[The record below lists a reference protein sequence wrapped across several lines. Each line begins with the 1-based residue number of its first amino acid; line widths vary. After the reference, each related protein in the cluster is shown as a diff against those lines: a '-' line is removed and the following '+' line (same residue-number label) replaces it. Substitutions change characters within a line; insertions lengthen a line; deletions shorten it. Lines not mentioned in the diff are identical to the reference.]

1 MNINVFHMK
10 NSTIILL
17 FLLTAGCADKLEQ
30 VNPNRLSPEGYYKTE
45 AQAVAAI
52 DAVYNALIIDGAY
65 NRMTPVINDG
75 RSDELMCRSPW
86 DALTTISTF
95 NLRATYDVNGFAWN
109 AYYQLIYRAN
119 QVLENVPPIEMDEAL
134 KDRVLGQA
142 YFLRGFAH
150 LNLTLLYDIIP
161 IVTEVPKD
169 NDAYYP
175 ATATKEELWNQIRSD
190 LSTAKGMLPVSYSSV
205 SGPDQNQNARATK
218 GAAAALLGKVHLYN
232 QDFQGAATEFEE
244 VIGMGYSLAANYKD
258 NFTDNP
264 DIENANPE
272 TIFSVIFTT
281 STAPTLNWG
290 GDPDATWRQFTAVS
304 PTYGAPGKGFFD
316 FFPSPWLYNEMRLER
331 TVDDEL
337 DPRFHATIL
346 AYEPDEGYA
355 MSYLEPWPYAPG
367 DYYIKKYTN
376 ADLGKPD
383 ENGFNSG
390 INYNVV
396 RLADV
401 YLMYAECQ
409 NELNNRTLAAEYIQK
424 VRDRANLPDR
434 EAEFAAMTQE
444 EMRDQLA
451 HERVMELAIEGS
463 RIYDIIRWG
472 WLQDPGKLA
481 MLKSHDSEFNN
492 YVPGSEYLKIPQGE
506 LDLNENLLPNSAN

>member
-1 MNINVFHMK
+1 MK
-10 NSTIILL
+10 NISIILL
-17 FLLTAGCADKLEQ
+17 LLLAAGCSERLEQ
-30 VNPNRLSPEGYYKTE
+30 VNPNRLSPESFYKNET
-45 AQAVAAI
+45 QAVAAI

-75 RSDELMCRSPW
+75 RSDELICRSPW
-86 DALTTISTF
+86 DALTTVSSF

-119 QVLENVPPIEMDEAL
+119 QVLENVPPIEMSEDL
-134 KDRVLGQA
+134 KTRILGQA

-150 LNLTLLYDIIP
+150 LNLTLLYDIVP
-161 IVTEVPKD
+161 IITSVPKNTGD
-169 NDAYYP
+169 WYP
-175 ATATKEELWNQIRSD
+175 ATATKEKLWNQIRSD
-190 LSTAKGMLPVSYSSV
+190 LTAAKERLPVSYATV
-205 SGPDQNQNARATK
+205 DGPDRNQNRRATK
-218 GAAAALLGKVHLYN
+218 GAAAALLGRVHLYTHN
-232 QDFQGAATEFEE
+232 YAAAAAEFEE
-244 VIGMGYSLAANYKD
+244 VIGMGYSLAANYAD

-272 TIFSVIFTT
+272 TIFSVVFTT
-281 STAPTLNWG
+281 SNNPTLNWG

-304 PTYGAPGKGFFD
+304 PTYAAPGKGFFD
-316 FFPSPWLYNEMRLER
+316 FFPSAWLYNEMRMER
-331 TVDDEL
+331 TVDDKL

-346 AYEPDEGYA
+346 AYEPDEGYSMA
-355 MSYLEPWPYAPG
+355 YLEPWPYEPT
-367 DYYIKKYTN
+367 DYFIKKYTN

-390 INYNVV
+390 INYNII

-401 YLMYAECQ
+401 FLMYAECQ
-409 NELNNRTLAAEYIQK
+409 NELNNQALAAEYIQK

-434 EAEFAAMTQE
+434 EAEFAGFTQE
-444 EMRDQLA
+444 QMREQIA
-451 HERVMELAIEGS
+451 HERVMELAIEGT
-463 RIYDIIRWG
+463 RFYDIIRWG
-472 WLQDPGKLA
+472 WLQDPDKLD
-481 MLKSHDSEFNN
+481 MLKSHDPEFNN

>member
-1 MNINVFHMK
+1 MK
-10 NSTIILL
+10 NIRIILL
-17 FLLTAGCADKLEQ
+17 MLLAAGCSEKLEQ
-30 VNPNRLSPEGYYKTE
+30 VNPNRLSPESFYKTE

-75 RSDELMCRSPW
+75 RSDELICRSPW
-86 DALTTISTF
+86 DALTTVSSF

-119 QVLENVPPIEMDEAL
+119 QVLENVPPVEMNEDL
-134 KDRVLGQA
+134 KSRILGQA

-150 LNLTLLYDIIP
+150 LNLTLLYDVVPVI
-161 IVTEVPKD
+161 TEVPKTTE
-169 NDAYYP
+169 AWYP
-175 ATATKEELWNQIRSD
+175 ATATKEALWDQIRSD
-190 LSTAKGMLPVSYSSV
+190 LTTAKGMLPVSYATV
-205 SGPDQNQNARATK
+205 DGPDKNQNRRATK
-218 GAAAALLGKVHLYN
+218 GAAAALLGRVHLYTHN
-232 QDFQGAATEFEE
+232 YAAAAGEFEE
-244 VIGMGYSLAANYKD
+244 VIGMGYSLAANYAD

-264 DIENANPE
+264 DIENSNPE
-272 TIFSVIFTT
+272 TIFSVVFTT
-281 STAPTLNWG
+281 STNPTLNWG

-304 PTYGAPGKGFFD
+304 PTYAAPGKGFFD
-316 FFPSPWLYNEMRLER
+316 FFPSAWLYDEMRMER
-331 TVDDEL
+331 TIDDKL

-346 AYEPDEGYA
+346 AYEPDEGYT
-355 MSYLEPWPYAPG
+355 MSYLEPWPYAPNE
-367 DYYIKKYTN
+367 YFIKKYTN

-390 INYNVV
+390 INYNII

-409 NELNNRTLAAEYIQK
+409 NELNNQALAAEYIQK

-434 EAEFAAMTQE
+434 EAEFAGFTQE
-444 EMRDQLA
+444 QMRDQIA
-451 HERVMELAIEGS
+451 HERVMEMAIEGT
-463 RIYDIIRWG
+463 RFYDIIRWG
-472 WLQDPGKLA
+472 WLQDSDKLA
-481 MLKSHDSEFNN
+481 MLKSHDPEFNN

-506 LDLNENLLPNSAN
+506 LDLNENLVPNSAN